1 MSLRNPLA
9 KVKGLGASG
18 EGSHHWWLQRLSAL
32 ALIPLGLWFM
42 FAIIRHL
49 IDDYTTVTQWLAH
62 PGIALA
68 TVLFSVFV
76 FFHAHLGVQVVIED
90 YVHNEAVK
98 MVCLLLSKAVLLVAG
113 AASVF
118 ALLSLA
124 L

>member
-1 MSLRNPLA
+1 MSLRHPLA
-9 KVKGLGASG
+9 RVKGAGPSG

-42 FAIIRHL
+42 FAVIGHL
-49 IDDYTTVTQWLAH
+49 DDDYSAVVQWLSH
-62 PGIALA
+62 PGVALA
-68 TVLFSVFV
+68 AVLFSVFM

-90 YVHNEAVK
+90 YIHNEAVK
-98 MVCLLLSKAVLLVAG
+98 MISLLISKAVLLVAG

-118 ALLSLA
+118 AILSLA

>member
-1 MSLRNPLA
+1 MSLRHPLA
-9 KVKGLGASG
+9 RVKGAGPSG

-42 FAIIRHL
+42 FAVIRHL
-49 IDDYTTVTQWLAH
+49 DDDYLTVSQWLAH
-62 PGIALA
+62 PGVALGA
-68 TVLFSVFV
+68 VLFSAFM

-90 YVHNEAVK
+90 YVHNEATK
-98 MVCLLLSKAVLLVAG
+98 MACLLLSRTVMLVAG

-118 ALLSLA
+118 AILSLA